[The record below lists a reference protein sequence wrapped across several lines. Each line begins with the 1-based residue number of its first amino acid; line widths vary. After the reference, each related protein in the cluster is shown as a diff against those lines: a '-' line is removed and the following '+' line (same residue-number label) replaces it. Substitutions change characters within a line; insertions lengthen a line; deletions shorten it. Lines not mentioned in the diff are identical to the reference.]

1 MNIILKQDVEK
12 VGQAGEIVEVK
23 DGYARNYLIPQ
34 GLAVFASDSQIRHYE
49 EIKQQAERRAELTV
63 ENAKEMAET
72 LEVTPVTIP
81 VQTGEGDKI
90 HGTITNQD
98 VADALA
104 ERGIEIDKRKISV
117 DQDVKSLGEYTATV
131 DLLGEINPKVKVW
144 VVKGD

>member
-34 GLAVFASDSQIRHYE
+34 GLAVFASESQIRHYE

-63 ENAKEMAET
+63 ENAKELAET

-98 VADALA
+98 VADALE

-131 DLLGEINPKVKVW
+131 DLLGDISPKVKVW

>member
-131 DLLGEINPKVKVW
+131 DLLGDINPKVKVW